1 MSDFDSFIQEKAQLE
16 GNFGFEPEFIPDSL
30 FPFQKDLMR
39 WAINKGR
46 GGIFADCGLGKTL
59 MEIVW
64 AENVSRHTGKPV
76 LILTPLAVAHQFV
89 KEAKKF
95 GLDVYHSR
103 DGKIQS
109 SVVVANYERLHYFK
123 SSDFAATVCD
133 ESSILKNFDGVRK
146 ADITD
151 FMRKQPYR
159 LLGTATAS
167 PNDYTELG
175 TSSEALGY
183 LGYMDMLGRF
193 FTNKQQ
199 TAKQMKGRFASN
211 DEWRFKGHAEQN
223 FWRWVSSWARA
234 VRKPSDLGHD
244 DGDFILPELIV
255 NEHVIDPA
263 TAPQGML
270 FALPA
275 IGLKEQRE
283 ERART
288 YEERCRYAA
297 DLINAREG
305 ASIAWCSLNKEG
317 DLLEQLID
325 GAVQVSGKDC
335 DEAKEE
341 KFTAFS
347 EGEVKCLV
355 TKPKI
360 GAWGMNW
367 QHCSHMTYF
376 PTNSY
381 EQYYQSVRR
390 SWRFGQ
396 ENDVTI
402 DIVATS
408 GERPVIENMKKKQ
421 EQADT
426 MFSEL
431 VSHMRDA
438 IDIQR
443 LHTYTKELEL
453 PSWL

>member
-1 MSDFDSFIQEKAQLE
+1 MKDFDSFIQEKAQLE
-16 GNFGFEPEFIPDSL
+16 GDFGFEPEFIPDSL

-123 SSDFAATVCD
+123 ADDFAATVCD

-183 LGYMDMLGRF
+183 LGYMDMLHKF
-193 FTNKQQ
+193 FTNKQR
-199 TAKQMKGRFASN
+199 TAKQMRGRFGSD
-211 DEWRFKGHAEQN
+211 DEWRFKGHAEQW
-223 FWRWVSSWARA
+223 FWRWVASWARA

-244 DGDFILPELIV
+244 DGDFVLPELIV
-255 NEHVIDPA
+255 NEHIIDPA

-275 IGLKEQRE
+275 IGLNEQRK
-283 ERART
+283 ERSRT
-288 YEERCRYAA
+288 YLERCQYAA
-297 DLINAREG
+297 DIINAKEG
-305 ASIAWCSLNKEG
+305 ASIAWCSLDKEG
-317 DLLEQLID
+317 DRLEKIID
-325 GAVQVSGKDC
+325 GAVQVSGKDSY
-335 DEAKEE
+335 EAKEE

-396 ENDVTI
+396 DNDVTI

-408 GERPVIENMKKKQ
+408 GEKPVIENMKKKQ

>member
-1 MSDFDSFIQEKAQLE
+1 MKDFDSFIQEKAQLE
-16 GNFGFEPEFIPDSL
+16 GDFGFEPEFIPDSL

-95 GLDVYHSR
+95 GLDVFHSR

-123 SSDFAATVCD
+123 PDDFAATVCD

-146 ADITD
+146 AEITD
-151 FMRKQPYR
+151 FMRKQAYR

-183 LGYMDMLGRF
+183 LGYMDMLSRF

-288 YEERCRYAA
+288 YEERCKYAA

-317 DLLEQLID
+317 DLLEQLIE

-408 GERPVIENMKKKQ
+408 GEKPVIENMKKKQ

-443 LHTYTKELEL
+443 LHTYTKQLEL